1 MQLSVKRKE
10 KQWVKNYIYMSRKC
24 SPFLC
29 TSVTCVTSVRLVT
42 QHLSSSL
49 CLSSGTEELAR
60 QTMLLREEKR
70 REEKRGKKKRREEKR
85 RREENKSA
93 SGGRSSR
100 RRRGCC
106 FSYLIPETEL

>member
-1 MQLSVKRKE
+1 MGVGGQFHAVVSKKKRKTMG
-10 KQWVKNYIYMSRKC
+10 QNYIYMSRKC
-24 SPFLC
+24 SPLFLC

-49 CLSSGTEELAR
+49 CLSSGTKELAR
-60 QTMLLREEKR
+60 QTMLLREEKKR
-70 REEKRGKKKRREEKR
+70 KEEK
-85 RREENKSA
+85 NKSA